1 MAICEGAVR
10 YWGPHS
16 QPPGMMANTKITC
29 RFPWA
34 FAAAFCLNTSAWSL
48 YTYPFCLQLSLFL
61 RSGWRNIYKTSFD
74 GALWVSDVWQ
84 DVSVSRALKRGW
96 TSLEKIRIEHLLSR
110 FLVFFFFFLAHGS
123 ISSFSFLSSTS
134 EMWFIA
140 EYATSWKPCVP
151 SNFYDFKSWN
161 FSLG

>member
-110 FLVFFFFFLAHGS
+110 FLVFFFFFPCSRFYL
-123 ISSFSFLSSTS
+123 
-134 EMWFIA
+134 FIFFPFFNVWNVIH
-140 EYATSWKPCVP
+140 SWICHFMETLCTK
-151 SNFYDFKSWN
+151 
-161 FSLG
+161 